1 MGLVRRV
8 AAAPKTS
15 LTTSLDQA
23 EIVRTSTAILA
34 GVRLRCRR
42 VMRSGNGWQKGGLQG
57 RSARSRPLSAQ
68 RATLVSVHA
77 LARRSRAAPHTRYDD
92 VFERSLHQSH
102 TLLSSLGSSI
112 YPRPWQGT
120 EMLLCSALGGRRRCE
135 CCAGS
140 GDRAGLPEHQR
151 LGTASSSDGGGGSSG
166 SSSDRSPH
174 ATQSDSPQAA
184 GGLHTVSPAAAA
196 AQSAQHLRD
205 DAVAAIRSSGRSV
218 PTSLAAVSVSG
229 SNDASFDEFDAS
241 VSGGGLGAGAGED
254 TEPELS
260 EPEVRLRLKRAG
272 DLLRMVHV
280 MAPADPGDYNRALI
294 IWCATLCLRLLAL
307 ATVHK
312 ANRQPQLHRGRF
324 VGPALMHQPDVSVQ
338 WNAASARHEPPVL
351 GLGPVA
357 PHPQYLL
364 PPSVQAS
371 NQRRA

>member
-1 MGLVRRV
+1 MR
-8 AAAPKTS
+8 
-15 LTTSLDQA
+15 
-23 EIVRTSTAILA
+23 ISTAILA
-34 GVRLRCRR
+34 GVWLHCRR
-42 VMRSGNGWQKGGLQG
+42 IMRPGSGWQKGGLQG

-77 LARRSRAAPHTRYDD
+77 LARRSRAAPHSRYDD

-102 TLLSSLGSSI
+102 TLLSSVSSSI

-120 EMLLCSALGGRRRCE
+120 EMLLCSGLGGRRRCE

-151 LGTASSSDGGGGSSG
+151 LRTASSSDGGGGGSG
-166 SSSDRSPH
+166 SSSGRSPH
-174 ATQSDSPQAA
+174 GSSHAAQSDSTQAA

-196 AQSAQHLRD
+196 AQSAQHVRD

-241 VSGGGLGAGAGED
+241 VSGAGAGGGACAGED

-260 EPEVRLRLKRAG
+260 EPEMRVRLKRAG

-294 IWCATLCLRLLAL
+294 IWCATLCFRPRAFD
-307 ATVHK
+307 TVGK
-312 ANRQPQLHRGRF
+312 ADRMPKLHLGCSRR
-324 VGPALMHQPDVSVQ
+324 
-338 WNAASARHEPPVL
+338 ASAH
-351 GLGPVA
+351 
-357 PHPQYLL
+357 
-364 PPSVQAS
+364 AS
-371 NQRRA
+371 TRCVCAVERNIIS